1 MVSYHITGN
10 NSTDCKEQVG
20 KYFEMC
26 IEEVSEGNHPQ
37 LRRSLEE
44 SPFLRLQGTKDRV
57 ALLQIRATIY
67 REFILANLIMIINE
81 IVPVYLLIVLYH
93 H

>member
-1 MVSYHITGN
+1 MPWKGSLDQQQRTRNAPVVSYHITGN

-57 ALLQIRATIY
+57 ADQGNYLQGIY
-67 REFILANLIMIINE
+67 SR
-81 IVPVYLLIVLYH
+81 
-93 H
+93 